1 MIDCTENSNVENL
14 WVGVI
19 QDAWITVLKNKV
31 GDSKRR
37 KSYKTLLEQEK
48 HVALSFFR
56 DEDGMLKWV
65 CEHSSLNYDYILELF
80 EKSLIDDNLKNEII
94 NNYKKMTLM

>member
-31 GDSKRR
+31 GDYMGK
-37 KSYKTLLEQEK
+37 
-48 HVALSFFR
+48 
-56 DEDGMLKWV
+56 
-65 CEHSSLNYDYILELF
+65 C
-80 EKSLIDDNLKNEII
+80 
-94 NNYKKMTLM
+94 